1 LEFSAKKVVSFR
13 KLGSYEGNS
22 LISKTIQVRIPEII
36 VLISIFY
43 KRKSIWDQWLV

>member
-22 LISKTIQVRIPEII
+22 LISKTIQVRIPELMKQAGLLP
-36 VLISIFY
+36 V
-43 KRKSIWDQWLV
+43 KRWM